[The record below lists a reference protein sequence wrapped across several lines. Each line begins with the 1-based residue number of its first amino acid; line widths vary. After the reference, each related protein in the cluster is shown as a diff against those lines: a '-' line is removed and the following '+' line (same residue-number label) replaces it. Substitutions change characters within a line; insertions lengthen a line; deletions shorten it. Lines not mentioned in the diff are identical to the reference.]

1 MARADLIYV
10 LCNWGPI
17 TYRHFGI
24 DMGDGSVVHLAT
36 VADSQTMQV
45 HRVSWEE
52 FSDGKEVRTESVRN
66 SLESDDV
73 VQRAEQAVGTAGYH
87 LAIGNCEHFA
97 RACKTGESVSHQA
110 GRVIGSALRT
120 GIAGAI
126 ACSTKA
132 AAYAATSA
140 TASGMTRVMVTRATG
155 VSSLVGEL
163 ARQGVYAASR
173 SYSIEHC
180 HADKLGK
187 TAGTITA
194 AIVGGVVAGPLGGA
208 SSAAIYLSI
217 DHLTTKVWKRWEAR
231 SKPAEAPTPYRKSS
245 G

>member
-1 MARADLIYV
+1 MARGDLISVPCIWGV
-10 LCNWGPI
+10 LP
-17 TYRHFGI
+17 YRHFGI

-45 HRVSWEE
+45 HRVTWEE
-52 FSDGKEVRTESVRN
+52 FSGGKLVRTESVQN
-66 SLESDDV
+66 SLASNEV
-73 VQRAEQAVGTAGYH
+73 VWRAEQAMGTTDYH
-87 LAIGNCEHFA
+87 LALGNCEHFA
-97 RACKTGESVSHQA
+97 RSCKTGESVSHQA
-110 GRVIGSALRT
+110 DRVIGSALRT

-126 ACSTKA
+126 ACSAKA
-132 AAYAATSA
+132 AAYAATYASA
-140 TASGMTRVMVTRATG
+140 NGMTRVMVTRASG
-155 VSSLVGEL
+155 VSSLIGEL

-173 SYSIEHC
+173 RYSIEHR

-194 AIVGGVVAGPLGGA
+194 AIVGSVAAGPLGGA

-217 DHLTTKVWKRWEAR
+217 DHVTTKVWSRWGAG
-231 SKPAEAPTPYRKSS
+231 STPAEAPTPYRKST

>member
-1 MARADLIYV
+1 MARGDLVSVPCI
-10 LCNWGPI
+10 WGLVP
-17 TYRHFGI
+17 YRHFGI

-36 VADSQTMQV
+36 VAGSQTMQV

-52 FSDGKEVRTESVRN
+52 FAVGKVVRTEIVRN
-66 SLESDDV
+66 AFASDEV
-73 VQRAEQAVGTAGYH
+73 VRRAEQAVGTAGYH
-87 LAIGNCEHFA
+87 LALGNCEHFA
-97 RACKTGESVSHQA
+97 RSCKTGESVSHQA
-110 GRVIGSALRT
+110 DRVIGSALRT
-120 GIAGAI
+120 GLASAI

-132 AAYAATSA
+132 AAYAATYA

-173 SYSIEHC
+173 SYAIEHR

-194 AIVGGVVAGPLGGA
+194 AIVGGVAAGPIGGA

-217 DHLTTKVWKRWEAR
+217 DHVTTTVWKRWGAR
-231 SKPAEAPTPYRKSS
+231 STPAEEPTPYRKSS